1 MRGGA
6 PKTRSLSTRLSRWN
20 KVGAG
25 LAASL
30 AMVGLGL
37 SINRNSAEKALLE
50 PQMSVPTM
58 TFATAAP
65 AVRMSRSVP
74 VRLRIPTI
82 GVDSKLMDL
91 GLNKDG
97 SLEVPPKAKPAGW
110 YSRSPTP
117 GEIGPA
123 VIAGHIAWNS
133 DRGVFFDLA
142 RLTPGSKVFV
152 DRKDGSTA
160 VFRVLSLKNVDKNLF
175 PSDEIYSDI
184 DHAGLRLITC
194 ADFNRKSGK
203 YEDNL
208 VAFAELERG
217 PAE

>member
-1 MRGGA
+1 MA
-6 PKTRSLSTRLSRWN
+6 
-20 KVGAG
+20 V
-25 LAASL
+25 SL
-30 AMVGLGL
+30 AMVMLGVWFSL
-37 SINRNSAEKALLE
+37 NPSETNASSTRTAI
-50 PQMSVPTM
+50 PIM
-58 TFATAAP
+58 TLATAAP
-65 AVRMSRSVP
+65 AIHMPRSVP

-91 GLNKDG
+91 GLKRDG
-97 SLEVPPKAKPAGW
+97 SLEVPPQAKPAGW

-133 DRGVFFDLA
+133 DRGVFFDLT
-142 RLTPGSKVFV
+142 RLRPGSEVFV

-160 VFRVLSLKNVDKNLF
+160 VFRVLSLKKMDKDLF
-175 PSDEIYSDI
+175 PSDEVYSNI

-194 ADFNRKSGK
+194 ADFNQASDK

-208 VAFAELERG
+208 VAFAELEADS
-217 PAE
+217 AE